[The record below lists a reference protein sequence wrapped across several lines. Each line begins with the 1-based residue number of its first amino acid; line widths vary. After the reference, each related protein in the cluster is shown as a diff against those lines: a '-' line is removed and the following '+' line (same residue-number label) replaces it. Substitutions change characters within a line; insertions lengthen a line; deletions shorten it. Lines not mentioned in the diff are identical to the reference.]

1 MDISGKQ
8 VRLYRAITDR
18 QFKLDRKGLN
28 PGVYFVE
35 LNAEEGTLI
44 EKLIIN

>member
-1 MDISGKQ
+1 
-8 VRLYRAITDR
+8 LYRAVTDR
-18 QFKLDRKGLN
+18 QFKLDKKGLN

-35 LNAEEGTLI
+35 LNTEQGVLI